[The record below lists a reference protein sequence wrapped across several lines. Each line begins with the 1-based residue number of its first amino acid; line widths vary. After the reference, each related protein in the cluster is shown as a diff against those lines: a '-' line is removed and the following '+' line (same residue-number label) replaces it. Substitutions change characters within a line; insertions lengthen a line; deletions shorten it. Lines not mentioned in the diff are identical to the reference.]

1 MYIEHEFF
9 VGFRDVD
16 YNNNLKIKSAL
27 SYLEDIAGIHSNIA
41 GYGLLDI
48 EKNKKTWVL
57 INWKLEF
64 IRRPRYAENLIVK
77 TWSNGTEKNLYALRD
92 FYMYDEKG
100 EIVAKATSKWVLIDI
115 EKKGIAK
122 LTDEVMNAY
131 TTEPDDFAFEDKIEK
146 LKEPENY
153 TDSVEV
159 KITKDMIDVNGH
171 VHNINYIDFVTQIM
185 PIEVMQNA
193 KTVEVLYKKE
203 IRDVDKIKCFYS
215 SQDKY
220 SYVTIKSEDEQAV
233 HAIVRIA

>member
-16 YNNNLKIKSAL
+16 YRNNLKIKSAL

-57 INWKLEF
+57 INWKVEF
-64 IRRPRYAENLIVK
+64 LRRPRYAENLKVK
-77 TWSNGTEKNLYALRD
+77 TWSNGTEKIYALRD

-100 EIVAKATSKWVLIDI
+100 EIVVRATSKWVLIDI
-115 EKKGIAK
+115 EKMGIAK

-131 TTEPDDFAFEDKIEK
+131 TTEPDKAFDEKVEK
-146 LKEPENY
+146 LKEPEGY
-153 TDSVEV
+153 IDSVEV

-171 VHNINYIDFVTQIM
+171 VHNINYMDFVTQIM

-203 IRDVDKIKCFYS
+203 IRDVDKIKCFYQV
-215 SQDKY
+215 QDGY
-220 SYVTIKSEDEQAV
+220 HYVVIKSEDEQTV